1 MVAPSKVAAASAV
14 PLVETEAR
22 EPARKRLDSV
32 DLLRGVVI
40 VVMALDHVRDYFTRA
55 THLFDPTDLTQTTAP
70 IFLTRWITHFC
81 APTFMFLAGASAF
94 LYGSPPGRTRSDLAR
109 FLLTRG
115 LWLVFIEMTVV
126 RLAWQFNFNYHF
138 INIQVIWAIGWSMVA
153 LAGLVYLPM
162 WAIGLFGVAMIAT
175 HNLFDGIGVAPLVS
189 APGVFAHAS
198 VRDWLWSILHVQ
210 NPPVTYPLIPWI
222 GVMAAGY
229 AFGPVLQHDP
239 NRRRRELIWLGT
251 ALIAGFVVL
260 RTINGYGDPHHWS
273 SQPTGLFTFLS
284 FLNTTKYPPS
294 LLFLLMTLGPAIL
307 SLVLFERSRGP
318 LARFFIV
325 YGRVPFLFYVAHLY
339 LIHAL
344 VLLVAGLRGDDLH
357 GYLVVWRF
365 MPESWGYGLGV
376 AYAVWVFVVLAL
388 YPVCRWFAGVKATRR
403 DAWLS
408 YL

>member
-1 MVAPSKVAAASAV
+1 
-14 PLVETEAR
+14 
-22 EPARKRLDSV
+22 
-32 DLLRGVVI
+32 
-40 VVMALDHVRDYFTRA
+40 
-55 THLFDPTDLTQTTAP
+55 
-70 IFLTRWITHFC
+70 
-81 APTFMFLAGASAF
+81 
-94 LYGSPPGRTRSDLAR
+94 
-109 FLLTRG
+109 
-115 LWLVFIEMTVV
+115 MTVV

-153 LAGLVYLPM
+153 LACLVFLPM
-162 WAIGLFGVAMIAT
+162 WAIGLFGIVMIAT
-175 HNLFDGIGVAPLVS
+175 HNLFDGIGAAPLVT

-198 VRDWLWSILHVQ
+198 LRDWLWSILHVQ

-229 AFGPVLQHDP
+229 AFGPVLQHEPD
-239 NRRRRELIWLGT
+239 RRRRELIWLGT
-251 ALIAGFVVL
+251 ALVAGFVVL
-260 RTINGYGDPHHWS
+260 RAVNGYGDPHRWS
-273 SQPTGLFTFLS
+273 SQPTELFTFLS

-344 VLLVAGLRGDDLH
+344 VLVAALLRGDDLH
-357 GYLVVWRF
+357 GYLTVWRF
-365 MPESWGYGLGV
+365 LPEGWGYGLGV
-376 AYAVWVFVVLAL
+376 AYLVWIFVVLAL
-388 YPVCRWFAGVKATRR
+388 YPVCRWFAGVKARRR